1 MSPMLRKVL
10 MIVPF
15 VLFFTGACLAQT
27 AAFEG
32 SVLGADGKPLP
43 GALIKIERQEVRG
56 NYSVKT
62 NKKGEFFY
70 GGLQS
75 GAYKVTAVVD
85 GTDKDI
91 QMVRGK
97 IGETTRVDFNLA
109 KAAAAATGLPA
120 VDDSARGMS
129 AAEKANLEKTQKE
142 NAAAMAKNKEL
153 NDAFNTGKQAAL
165 ANQWDAAVDAFT
177 KATDLAPTQH
187 VVWGNLADSLTSR
200 SNANATTRDA
210 DRPKAAEAYKKAIEL
225 KADDPAYHN
234 NYALVLAQMKKFEE
248 AQAELTKSAQLDP
261 PNAGKYYY
269 NLGAVYVN
277 TGNLDPAA
285 EAFKKAI
292 DLDPNYA
299 DAYYQYGLSLMGK
312 ATVDAAGKMSAP
324 PGTAEAFQKYLELRP
339 TGANAQP
346 AKDMLASLGSTV
358 QTTFSNRP
366 AGGAAPANQGKKK

>member
-27 AAFEG
+27 AALEG

-75 GAYKVTAVVD
+75 GAYKVTVVVD
-85 GTDKDI
+85 GADKDI

-97 IGETTRVDFNLA
+97 IGDTTRVDFNLA

-177 KATDLAPTQH
+177 KATGLAPTQH

-200 SNANATTRDA
+200 STANAATRDA
-210 DRPKAAEAYKKAIEL
+210 DRTKAAEAYQKAIEL

-234 NYALVLAQMKKFEE
+234 NYALVLAQMKKFDE

-292 DLDPNYA
+292 DLDSNYA